1 MKNDDPL
8 AGVGLRSLP
17 RSRSVAISFAVLLGA
32 AFLSLGASETQAQ
45 SRDDLRPP
53 TAFVGITDAQARSR
67 ALFTEAF
74 KVIGSPRC
82 MNCHPAGDRPLQGT
96 DQHPHFPPVLRGA
109 DGGGVPG
116 NTCRACHTD
125 RNFTIVGGEGSYQS
139 IPGHPR
145 WGLAPIEMAWEG
157 KSPGEICTQLK
168 DRNRNGGR
176 DLALLHEHLAKDDLI
191 AWGWNP
197 GLGRAPVP
205 GTQAR
210 LGELIQAWIDTGA
223 HCP

>member
-1 MKNDDPL
+1 MKNHL
-8 AGVGLRSLP
+8 KSIGLRN
-17 RSRSVAISFAVLLGA
+17 LGRGRP
-32 AFLSLGASETQAQ
+32 LSLAVFFGGTLLLLVAGDTGAQNRE
-45 SRDDLRPP
+45 LRAP
-53 TAFVGITDAQARSR
+53 TAFAGITDPHARSR
-67 ALFTEAF
+67 ALFTEAA
-74 KVIGSPRC
+74 KAIMSPRC
-82 MNCHPAGDRPLQGT
+82 MNCHPAGDRPLQGN
-96 DQHPHFPPVLRGA
+96 DQHPHFPPVARGA

-125 RNFTIVGGEGSYQS
+125 RNFTIVGDKTSYQS
-139 IPGHPR
+139 IPGNPR

-157 KSPGEICTQLK
+157 KSPGEICAQLK

-176 DLALLHEHLAKDDLI
+176 DLALLHEHLAKDNLI

-197 GLGRAPVP
+197 GVGREPVP

-223 HCP
+223 QCP